1 MPKYIVVAGGVMSGV
16 GKGVTTASIGK
27 ILQEH
32 GYKVTAIKIDPYINY
47 DAGTLRPTE
56 HGEVW
61 VTDDGGEIDQD
72 LGTYER
78 FLNLDIPKR
87 NNITTGQ
94 IYKTVIDRERQGEYL
109 GQTVQFIPH
118 IPDEIKCRIKE
129 ASNDFDFV
137 LIEVGGTI
145 GDYENIPFLFALK
158 SLERDVGKQNLVYV
172 LITYLPI
179 PSHIEEMKTKPT
191 QQAIRLLS
199 ESGIFPDFIIC
210 RAKKPLD
217 IVRKK
222 KIETYA
228 NIISEHVISEP
239 DIETVYQIPLDL
251 EKEKLGEKILKEF
264 GIKSKKQPN
273 WHSWQKLV
281 ENILNPKKTVKIA
294 IVGKYIDI
302 GDYNLADSYISINQA
317 LMHAGAS
324 LNIGVEINW
333 LDSKMFENS
342 KTSENQRFSWPR
354 KSKGFSRESLN
365 ELKNY
370 NGVIVPGGFGASGVE
385 GKINAI
391 NFARINKVP
400 YLGLC
405 YGLQL
410 AVVEFARNVCN
421 LRDAHTTEVE
431 PKTSAP
437 VIDVQPAQREILE
450 KHLYGGTMRLG
461 AYAAILKD
469 KSKVLKLYEE
479 TGRLKEDE
487 KRIQELMK
495 DKSQAFRLGILE
507 MSVNRSRM
515 RGSQDSLAN
524 SPISEHAQKPK
535 VFDKNKKIVLERH
548 RHRYEVNPKFV
559 DLIEKNGMV
568 FSGYYERF
576 DKTKLMEYIE
586 LQNHPYFVGTQ
597 AHPEFKSRLGNPSPL
612 FYGFI
617 KACGK

>member
-32 GYKVTAIKIDPYINY
+32 GYNVTAVKIDPYLNY

-78 FLNLDIPKR
+78 FLNEDIPKR

-94 IYKTVIDRERQGEYL
+94 VYKTVIDKERQGEYL

-118 IPDEIKCRIKE
+118 IPDEIKKRIKE

-137 LIEVGGTI
+137 LVEVGGTI

-158 SLERDVGKQNLVYV
+158 SLEREVGKRNLTYV
-172 LITYLPI
+172 LVTYLPI

-251 EKEKLGEKILKEF
+251 EKERLGEKILKEF
-264 GIKSKKQPN
+264 DMKSKKQPR
-273 WHSWQKLV
+273 WEEWKKLV
-281 ENILNPKKTVKIA
+281 ENILNPKKTIKVA

-302 GDYNLADSYISINQA
+302 GDYNLADSYISINQS
-317 LMHAGAS
+317 LLHAGAS
-324 LNIGVEINW
+324 LNIGIEINW
-333 LDSKMFENS
+333 LDSKMFEND
-342 KTSENQRFSWPR
+342 K
-354 KSKGFSRESLN
+354 KSLN
-365 ELKNY
+365 QLKNY
-370 NGVIVPGGFGASGVE
+370 DGIIVPGGFGASGVE

-391 NFARINKVP
+391 NFARINKIP

-410 AVVEFARNVCN
+410 AIIEFARNVCN
-421 LRDAHTTEVE
+421 LKDAHTTEVN

-450 KHLYGGTMRLG
+450 KSMFGGTMRLG
-461 AYAAILKD
+461 AYAAVLKD

-479 TGRLKEDE
+479 TKRVNDDS
-487 KRIQELMK
+487 KRINELIK
-495 DKSQAFRLGILE
+495 NKSQAFRLGILE
-507 MSVNRSRM
+507 
-515 RGSQDSLAN
+515 
-524 SPISEHAQKPK
+524 
-535 VFDKNKKIVLERH
+535 KNKKIILERH
-548 RHRYEVNPKFV
+548 RHRYEVNPRFV
-559 DLIEKNGMV
+559 DLLEKNGLV
-568 FSGYYERF
+568 FSGYYMRA

-586 LQNHPYFVGTQ
+586 LPKHPYFIGTQ
-597 AHPEFKSRLGNPSPL
+597 SHPEFKSRLGNPSPL
-612 FYGFI
+612 FYGFV
-617 KACGK
+617 KACSK

>member
-1 MPKYIVVAGGVMSGV
+1 MPKYIIVAGGVMSGV

-94 IYKTVIDRERQGEYL
+94 IYKTVIDRERKGDYL

-118 IPDEIKCRIKE
+118 IPDEIKRRIKE
-129 ASNDFDFV
+129 ASDNHDFV

-158 SLERDVGKQNLVYV
+158 SLERDIGKQNLSYV

-179 PSHIEEMKTKPT
+179 PTHIEEMKTKPT

-217 IVRKK
+217 VIRKK

-228 NIISEHVISEP
+228 NIKSEHVISEP

-251 EKEKLGEKILKEF
+251 EKEQLGEKILKEF
-264 GIKSKKQPN
+264 GMKSKKNPDWNQ
-273 WHSWQKLV
+273 WKKLV
-281 ENILNPKKTVKIA
+281 ENILHPDKNIKVA

-324 LNIGVEINW
+324 LSTGVEISW
-333 LDSKMFENS
+333 LDSKMFEND
-342 KTSENQRFSWPR
+342 
-354 KSKGFSRESLN
+354 RESLN
-365 ELKNY
+365 ELKHY
-370 NGVIVPGGFGASGVE
+370 DGIIVPGGFGPSGVE

-391 NFARINKVP
+391 NFARINKIP

-410 AVVEFARNVCN
+410 AVVEFARNVCG
-421 LRDAHTTEVE
+421 LKDAHTTEVN

-437 VIDVQPAQREILE
+437 VIDVQPAQKEILE
-450 KHLYGGTMRLG
+450 KSMYGGTMRLG
-461 AYAAILKD
+461 AYAAIIKD
-469 KSKVLKLYEE
+469 KSQVLKLYEE
-479 TGRLKEDE
+479 TRRLSEDT
-487 KRIQELMK
+487 KRIRELMK

-507 MSVNRSRM
+507 K
-515 RGSQDSLAN
+515 G
-524 SPISEHAQKPK
+524 
-535 VFDKNKKIVLERH
+535 KKIVLERH

-559 DLIEKNGMV
+559 DLLEKKGMV
-568 FSGYYERF
+568 FSGYYMRG

-586 LQNHPYFVGTQ
+586 LSENSFLLGTQ
-597 AHPEFKSRLGNPSPL
+597 SHPEFKSRLGNSSPL
-612 FYGFI
+612 FYGFVR
-617 KACGK
+617 ACAKHRN

>member
-27 ILQEH
+27 ILQEY
-32 GYKVTAIKIDPYINY
+32 GYNVTAIKIDPYLNY

-78 FLNLDIPKR
+78 FLNQDIPKR

-118 IPDEIKCRIKE
+118 IPDEIKKRIKE

-158 SLERDVGKQNLVYV
+158 SLERDVGKQNLSYV
-172 LITYLPI
+172 LVTYLPI

-217 IVRKK
+217 VIRKK

-228 NIISEHVISEP
+228 NIVSEHVISEP

-251 EKEKLGEKILKEF
+251 EKEKLGEKLLKEF
-264 GIKSKKQPN
+264 DMKPKKSPN
-273 WHSWQKLV
+273 WTEWKKLV
-281 ENILNPKKTVKIA
+281 DNILNPKKNIKVA

-333 LDSKMFENS
+333 LDSKMFEDN
-342 KTSENQRFSWPR
+342 KKALT
-354 KSKGFSRESLN
+354 

-370 NGVIVPGGFGASGVE
+370 DGIIVPGGFGASGVE
-385 GKINAI
+385 GKINAV
-391 NFARINKVP
+391 NYARVNKIP

-410 AVVEFARNVCN
+410 AVIEFARNVCN
-421 LRDAHTTEVE
+421 LKDAHTTEVN
-431 PKTSAP
+431 PKTKAP

-450 KHLYGGTMRLG
+450 KSMYGGTMRLG
-461 AYAAILKD
+461 VYAAVMKG
-469 KSKVLKLYEE
+469 KSQVLKLYEE
-479 TGRLKEDE
+479 TKRLNEDT
-487 KRIQELMK
+487 KKLNNLIK
-495 DKSQAFRLGILE
+495 DKSHAFRIGLLE
-507 MSVNRSRM
+507 K
-515 RGSQDSLAN
+515 G
-524 SPISEHAQKPK
+524 KK
-535 VFDKNKKIVLERH
+535 VVLERH
-548 RHRYEVNPKFV
+548 RHRYEVNPKYV

-568 FSGYYERF
+568 FSGYYMRA
-576 DKTKLMEYIE
+576 DNTKLMEYIDLE
-586 LQNHPYFVGTQ
+586 KHPFFVGTQ
-597 AHPEFKSRLGNPSPL
+597 SHPEFKSRLGNPSPL
-612 FYGFI
+612 FYGFV

>member
-27 ILQEH
+27 ILQEY
-32 GYKVTAIKIDPYINY
+32 GYNVTAIKIDPYLNY

-78 FLNLDIPKR
+78 FLNRDIPKR

-94 IYKTVIDRERQGEYL
+94 IYKAVIDRERRGEYL

-118 IPDEIKCRIKE
+118 IPDEIKKRIKD
-129 ASNDFDFV
+129 ASNNFDFV

-158 SLERDVGKQNLVYV
+158 SLERDVGKKNLSYV
-172 LITYLPI
+172 LVTYLPI

-217 IVRKK
+217 VIRKK

-228 NIISEHVISEP
+228 NIASEHVISEP

-251 EKEKLGEKILKEF
+251 EKEKLGEKMLKEF
-264 GIKSKKQPN
+264 DMKPKKSPN
-273 WHSWQKLV
+273 WIEWKKLV
-281 ENILNPKKTVKIA
+281 GGILNPKKTIKVA

-333 LDSKMFENS
+333 LDSKMFEDNTKALS
-342 KTSENQRFSWPR
+342 
-354 KSKGFSRESLN
+354 

-370 NGVIVPGGFGASGVE
+370 DGIVVPGGFGASGVE

-391 NFARINKVP
+391 NYARVNKIP

-410 AVVEFARNVCN
+410 AVIEFARNVCN
-421 LRDAHTTEVE
+421 LKDAHTTEVS
-431 PKTSAP
+431 PKTKAP

-450 KHLYGGTMRLG
+450 KGMYGGTMRLG

-469 KSKVLKLYEE
+469 KSQILKLYRE
-479 TGRLKEDE
+479 TGRLRDDE
-487 KRIQELMK
+487 KRIKELMK

-507 MSVNRSRM
+507 K
-515 RGSQDSLAN
+515 SQ
-524 SPISEHAQKPK
+524 KT
-535 VFDKNKKIVLERH
+535 VLERH
-548 RHRYEVNPKFV
+548 RHRYEVNPKYV
-559 DLIEKNGMV
+559 DLLEKNGLV

-586 LQNHPYFVGTQ
+586 LPKNGNFCATQ
-597 AHPEFKSRLGNPSPL
+597 SHPEFKSRLGNPSPI
-612 FYGFI
+612 FYGFVRDALRY
-617 KACGK
+617 KESR